1 MTIPS
6 SDTRSLAALTLITV
20 YRKLNLKRLKS
31 KSRFIFGQAKSQSR
45 YSSFDF
51 CPKLVLQ
58 TAKYL
63 KGSCITN
70 PFYITKVFF
79 LTKTTIKCLETAQ
92 LVLQESF
99 GFYEYIFYILH
110 LLYWNKGRKQS
121 KSKYVLSLLN

>member
-1 MTIPS
+1 MKLNSTSLSYIIARVRYQDGQGLGGQVTIPS
-6 SDTRSLAALTLITV
+6 SDNRSLEEDLILITV

-63 KGSCITN
+63 KGSCRTN
-70 PFYITKVFF
+70 PFYITK
-79 LTKTTIKCLETAQ
+79 
-92 LVLQESF
+92 
-99 GFYEYIFYILH
+99 ILFCDKNN
-110 LLYWNKGRKQS
+110 YQVS
-121 KSKYVLSLLN
+121 

>member
-63 KGSCITN
+63 KGSCRTN
-70 PFYITKVFF
+70 SFYKTKGFF
-79 LTKTTIKCLETAQ
+79 MTKTTIKYLEIVQ
-92 LVLQESF
+92 LVPQESF
-99 GFYEYIFYILH
+99 GF
-110 LLYWNKGRKQS
+110 
-121 KSKYVLSLLN
+121 